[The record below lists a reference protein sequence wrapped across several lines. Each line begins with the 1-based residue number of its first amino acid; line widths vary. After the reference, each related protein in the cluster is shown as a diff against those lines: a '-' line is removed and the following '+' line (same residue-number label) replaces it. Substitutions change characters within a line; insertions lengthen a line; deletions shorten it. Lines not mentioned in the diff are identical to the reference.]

1 VIEEKSIMQA
11 RSHLLQRQLLL
22 GSQQIA
28 LTLFGAKLIRL
39 RDGLEKIKYIT
50 LIKKE
55 VEAAFFV

>member
-1 VIEEKSIMQA
+1 MQA